1 MSLTPSQ
8 IKIKARLYDLLQT
21 LHFTKAR
28 DDARADDLI
37 IQVVKTVEQIVQ
49 GELTEKGVKHE

>member
-28 DDARADDLI
+28 DDARADDRRANRPGGI
-37 IQVVKTVEQIVQ
+37 NRERS
-49 GELTEKGVKHE
+49 